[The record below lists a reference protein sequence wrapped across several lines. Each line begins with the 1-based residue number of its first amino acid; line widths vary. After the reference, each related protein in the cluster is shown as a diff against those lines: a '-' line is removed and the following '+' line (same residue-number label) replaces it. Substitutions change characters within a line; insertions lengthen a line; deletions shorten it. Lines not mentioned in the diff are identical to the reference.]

1 MSTSTDHSPKA
12 PNTVVEYIEATLSDL
27 PTQIFPEIQIY
38 GDFSN
43 ECVLLPY
50 WKKKL
55 MISCLRGEA
64 QLIHTRAEEG
74 GLGTADRKQKKM
86 KKSKDSVHRA
96 IKIAENANRNH
107 AHMILDMR
115 GQ

>member
-1 MSTSTDHSPKA
+1 MLWSASSILEKKID
-12 PNTVVEYIEATLSDL
+12 DL
-27 PTQIFPEIQIY
+27 LFA
-38 GDFSN
+38 
-43 ECVLLPY
+43 
-50 WKKKL
+50 W
-55 MISCLRGEA
+55 RGTA

-74 GLGTADRKQKKM
+74 GLGAADGKKNKM
-86 KKSKDSVHRA
+86 KKSKDSVQRA